1 MPTIQLPTEF
11 SELLKSLGA
20 HEVRY
25 LVVGGYAVAYHGY
38 PRTTGDIDI
47 WIERTAENAWR
58 VVEAL
63 RSFGFDIPALH
74 PELFMKPDQLVR
86 MGYPP
91 LRVEILTSAS
101 GVEFAACY
109 AERVEDELGGTE
121 ASIIGL
127 DCLKANK
134 RASGRHKDLSDL
146 EHLP

>member
-1 MPTIQLPTEF
+1 MATIQLPTEF
-11 SELLKSLGA
+11 SELLKLLSA
-20 HEVRY
+20 HEVKY
-25 LVVGGYAVAYHGY
+25 LIVGGYAVAYHGY

-47 WIERTAENAWR
+47 WIERSKENAQR
-58 VVEAL
+58 TYRTL
-63 RSFGFDIPALH
+63 RAFGFDVPTLQ
-74 PELFMKPDQLVR
+74 PELFEKKDQIVR

-109 AERVEDELGGTE
+109 GSRVEDELGGVV

-127 DCLKANK
+127 ECLKTNK